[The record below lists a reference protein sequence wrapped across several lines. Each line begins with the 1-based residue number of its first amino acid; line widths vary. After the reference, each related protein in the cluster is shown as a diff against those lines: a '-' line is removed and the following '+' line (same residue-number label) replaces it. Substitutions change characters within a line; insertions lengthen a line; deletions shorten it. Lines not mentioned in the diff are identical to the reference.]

1 MADGQVDPQY
11 SQIYTLGVTQG
22 IKRDGTVFEAREY
35 SDGVWCRF
43 QRGTPKKIG
52 GYRQLFNSF
61 SGIPRGFITNP
72 YNGVNYSFA
81 GTQVGLD
88 VFTTGTTLG
97 AGSGP
102 FNAVFTPGYSEFPIT
117 GDTITNT
124 TTSFTIDSNATTPID
139 YTSVYPA
146 GTKVIF
152 SQSGTPTVHTVS
164 TSTFAT
170 PNTTVNFSPAVGGSV
185 TISHVWIYNQYF
197 QADTRLLWQFDFQY
211 DPSGG
216 ALKLLAH
223 PGLNLQN
230 IDNGVN
236 TPIYYGNTLPN
247 SSEQW
252 TFEVLADSGGQN
264 PTYEPISVDGGVCC
278 LYPFIF
284 AYGSNG
290 FISNNNVDA
299 TDYNAQSPTDWNGAL
314 ANQVNMSASK
324 IVKGMPTR
332 GGTNAPSGLFWALDS
347 LIRVSFTGTAP
358 NYWRYDI
365 VSSQISIMSSNS
377 VVEMDGTYFWMGVD
391 RFYAYNGS
399 VVVLPNDKNV
409 NWLFDNLNYQQRQK
423 VWATKVPRY
432 NEIWFFYP
440 RGTATECTDAIIY
453 NVKDKV
459 WYDAG
464 QAEGA
469 QRSCGYTTEIFPTP
483 VWCDWNYNIEFSQ
496 PFNTVTHPTGTSAP
510 TAYQIYVTGDQS
522 QVFSPGDHLTFS
534 NVAGDISY
542 KIVTAQ
548 FLYNSTTNP
557 LPGVTLI
564 TVETEI
570 DPYPSIGQLLYM
582 VTGGYAIWQHEFGL
596 NKVNFI
602 DEQAIQSSF
611 TTCDISWVGG
621 TPSQD
626 TPQGINRRMHLR
638 RIEPDFVQSGDMT
651 LNIIGR
657 KFASGVSE
665 EISGPFTFDEY
676 TPKIDLRVEHRET
689 RLQFESNTINGNYEM
704 GRILITAEYGDERP

>member
-1 MADGQVDPQY
+1 MADGEVSPQY
-11 SQIYTLGVTQG
+11 SQIYTLGVFPG
-22 IKRDGTVFEAREY
+22 IKRDGTVFESKEY

-43 QRGTPKKIG
+43 QRGTPKKMG

-102 FNAVFTPGYSEFPIT
+102 FNGIFVPGYSRLPAT

-124 TTSFTIDSNATTPID
+124 TTSFTIDSNATTPVD

-146 GTKVIF
+146 GTKIIF
-152 SQSGTPTVHTVS
+152 TQSGTPTVYTVTS
-164 TSTFAT
+164 STFST
-170 PNTTVNFSPAVGGSV
+170 PNTVVNFSPAVGGSV
-185 TISHVWIYNQYF
+185 VISNVWIYNQFF
-197 QADTRLLWQFDFQY
+197 QPDSRLLWQFDFQY

-216 ALKLLAH
+216 ELKLLAH

-247 SSEQW
+247 SNLEWS
-252 TFEVLADSGGQN
+252 FEVLADSSGQN
-264 PTYEPISVDGGVCC
+264 PTYLPISVDGGVCC

-290 FISNNNVDA
+290 FISNNNVNTTYID
-299 TDYNAQSPTDWNGAL
+299 QVLTDWNGPL

-324 IVKGMPTR
+324 IVKGLPTR

-347 LIRVSFTGTAP
+347 LIRVSFTAQAP

-365 VSSQISIMSSNS
+365 VSSQISIMSSS
-377 VVEMDGTYFWMGVD
+377 AVVEMDGTYYWMGVD

-399 VVVLPNDKNV
+399 VTVVANDKNV
-409 NWLFDNLNYQQRQK
+409 NWLFDNLNYTQRQK

-440 RGTATECTDAIIY
+440 RDTATECTDAIIY
-453 NVKDKV
+453 NVKDKI

-464 QAEGA
+464 QADGA

-483 VWCDWNYNIEFSQ
+483 VWCDWNYNVEFSQ
-496 PFNTVTHPTGTSAP
+496 AFNVITAPAGSPAP
-510 TAYQIYVTGDQS
+510 TSSQFYLFGDQS
-522 QVFSPGDHLTFS
+522 QVFSPGDYVAFS
-534 NVAGDISY
+534 NVPNDTAY
-542 KIVTAQ
+542 KIIAADFT
-548 FLYNSTTNP
+548 YNTTGDQP
-557 LPGVTLI
+557 PGSTLI
-564 TVETEI
+564 TVNGVLN
-570 DPYPSIGQLLYM
+570 PVPAVGQLVYM

-596 NKVNFI
+596 NKVTFL

-626 TPQGINRRMHLR
+626 APQGVNRRMHLR
-638 RIEPDFVQSGDMT
+638 RIEPDFVQVGDMT
-651 LNIIGR
+651 LNILGR
-657 KFASGVSE
+657 KFAAGE
-665 EISGPFTFDEY
+665 NQETSGPFIFGDD

-689 RLQFESNTINGNYEM
+689 RLQFESNIINGNYEM
-704 GRILITAEYGDERP
+704 GRLLITAEFGDERP

>member
-1 MADGQVDPQY
+1 MAESQANQQF
-11 SQIYTLGVTQG
+11 SQIYTLGVVPG
-22 IKRDGTVFEAREY
+22 IKRDGTVFEAKEY

-43 QRGTPKKIG
+43 QRGTPKKMG

-88 VFTTGTTLG
+88 VFTTGSTLG

-102 FNAVFTPGYSEFPIT
+102 FNAIFVPGYSKLPVT

-124 TTSFTIDSNATTPID
+124 TTSFVIDSNATTPVD
-139 YTSVYPA
+139 YTFVYPP

-152 SQSGTPTVHTVS
+152 SQSGSFTVHTVT

-170 PNTTVNFSPAVGGSV
+170 PNTTVNFTPAVGGAV
-185 TISHVWIYNQYF
+185 TITDVWIYNEFF
-197 QADTRLLWQFDFQY
+197 QPDPRLLWQFDFQY
-211 DPSGG
+211 DPAGG
-216 ALKLLAH
+216 QLKLLAH

-230 IDNGVN
+230 IDNGLGTSV
-236 TPIYYGNTLPN
+236 YYGNTLPN
-247 SSEQW
+247 SNAQW
-252 TFEVLADSGGQN
+252 TFEVLADSSGQN
-264 PTYEPISVDGGVCC
+264 PTYQPISVDGGICC

-299 TDYNAQSPTDWNGAL
+299 VYNDQVLTDWNGAL

-324 IVKGMPTR
+324 IVKGVPTR

-347 LIRVSFTGTAP
+347 LIRVSFTGQAP

-365 VSSQISIMSSNS
+365 VSSQISIMSSSS
-377 VVEMDGTYFWMGVD
+377 VVEMDGTYYWMGVD

-399 VVVLPNDKNV
+399 VTVVPNDKNV
-409 NWLFDNLNYQQRQK
+409 NWLFDNLNYTQRQK

-440 RGTATECTDAIIY
+440 RGTSTECTDAIIY
-453 NVKDKV
+453 NVKDKL

-464 QAEGA
+464 QAVGA

-483 VWCDWNYNIEFSQ
+483 VWCDWNYNVEYSQ
-496 PFNTVTHPTGTSAP
+496 AFNTVAAPTGAAAP
-510 TAYQIYVTGDQS
+510 TVFQFYVTGDQS
-522 QVFSPGDHLTFS
+522 QVFSPGDYLSFS
-534 NVAGDISY
+534 NVPGDTAY
-542 KIVTAQ
+542 RVVTAQ

-557 LPGVTLI
+557 PPGVTLI
-564 TVETEI
+564 TVDVEL
-570 DPYPSIGQLLYM
+570 DPYPAIGQIFYM

-596 NKVNFI
+596 NRVSF
-602 DEQAIQSSF
+602 DEETAIKSSF

-621 TPSQD
+621 TPAQD
-626 TPQGINRRMHLR
+626 TAQGINRRMHLR
-638 RIEPDFVQSGDMT
+638 RIEPDFVQDGNMT
-651 LNIIGR
+651 LNILGR
-657 KFASGVSE
+657 KFASGETQEV
-665 EISGPFTFDEY
+665 SGPFTFNEE
-676 TPKIDLRVEHRET
+676 TPKIDMRVEHREM
-689 RLQFESNTINGNYEM
+689 RLHFESNTINGNYEL
-704 GRILITAEYGDERP
+704 GRLLITAEFGDERP

>member
-1 MADGQVDPQY
+1 MAVGQVDPQF
-11 SQIYTLGVTQG
+11 SQVHTLGVTQG
-22 IKRDGTVFEAREY
+22 IKRDGTVFESREY
-35 SDGVWCRF
+35 SGGVWCRF
-43 QRGTPKKIG
+43 QRGTPKKMG

-102 FNAVFTPGYSEFPIT
+102 FNAIFRPGYSKFPIT

-124 TTSFTIDSNATTPID
+124 TTSFVIDSNATSPIN
-139 YTSVYPA
+139 YTSVYPP

-152 SQSGTPTVHTVS
+152 TQSGTPTVYTVT

-170 PNTTVNFSPAVGGSV
+170 PNTTVNFTPAVGGSV
-185 TISHVWIYNQYF
+185 VISNVWIYNEF
-197 QADTRLLWQFDFQY
+197 FEPDPRLMWQFDFQY

-216 ALKLLAH
+216 SLKLLAH

-236 TPIYYGNTLPN
+236 TAIYYGDTLPN
-247 SSEQW
+247 SSAQW
-252 TFEVLADSGGQN
+252 TFDVLADSTGQN
-264 PTYEPISVDGGVCC
+264 PTYLPISVDGGVCC

-290 FISNNNVDA
+290 FISNNNVDTTYA
-299 TDYNAQSPTDWNGAL
+299 DQTPTDWNGPL

-347 LIRVSFTGTAP
+347 LIRTSFTGAAP

-365 VSSQISIMSSNS
+365 VSSQISIMSSAA
-377 VVEMDGTYFWMGVD
+377 VVEMDGTYYWMGVD

-399 VVVLPNDKNV
+399 VTVVPNDKNV
-409 NWLFDNLNYQQRQK
+409 NWLFDNLNYTQRQK

-440 RGTATECTDAIIY
+440 RDIATECTDAIIY
-453 NVKDKV
+453 NVKDKI

-464 QAEGA
+464 QATGS

-483 VWCDWNYNIEFSQ
+483 VWCDWNYNVEYSQ
-496 PFNTVTHPTGTSAP
+496 AFNTINAVPLGLAAP
-510 TAYQIYVTGDQS
+510 TTFQIYVTGDQS
-522 QVFSPGDHLTFS
+522 QVFSPGDYLTFS
-534 NVAGDISY
+534 NTLNAPTYQIASAV
-542 KIVTAQ
+542 
-548 FLYNSTTNP
+548 FLYNTGSNP
-557 LPGVTLI
+557 LPGCTLI
-564 TVETEI
+564 TVETQI
-570 DPYPSIGQLLYM
+570 DPYPTVGQLVYM
-582 VTGGYAIWQHEFGL
+582 IHGGYAIWQHEFGL
-596 NKVNFI
+596 NKVTFL
-602 DEQAIQSSF
+602 DESAIQSSF

-626 TPQGINRRMHLR
+626 TAQGVNRRMHLR
-638 RIEPDFVQSGDMT
+638 RIEPDFVQVGPMT
-651 LNIIGR
+651 LDIIGR
-657 KFASGVSE
+657 KFASGESE
-665 EISGPFTFDEY
+665 EISGPFTFDEN
-676 TPKIDLRVEHRET
+676 TPKIDLRVEHREA
-689 RLQFESNTINGNYEM
+689 RLKFESNTINGNYEM

>member
-1 MADGQVDPQY
+1 MADGQVSPQY
-11 SQIYTLGVTQG
+11 SQIYTLGVRPG
-22 IKRDGTVFEAREY
+22 IKRDGTVFESQEY

-43 QRGTPKKIG
+43 QRGTPKKMG

-102 FNAVFTPGYSEFPIT
+102 FNAIFIPGYSKLPVT

-124 TTSFTIDSNATTPID
+124 TTSFTIASAATTPVN

-146 GTKVIF
+146 GTKIIF
-152 SQSGTPTVHTVS
+152 SQSGTPTVYTVTS
-164 TSTFAT
+164 STFST
-170 PNTTVNFSPAVGGSV
+170 PNTVVNFSPAVGGSV
-185 TISHVWIYNQYF
+185 VISNVWIYDQFF
-197 QADTRLLWQFDFQY
+197 QPDSRLLWQFDFQY

-216 ALKLLAH
+216 ELKLLAH

-247 SSEQW
+247 SSQEW
-252 TFEVLADSGGQN
+252 DFEVLADSSGQN
-264 PTYEPISVDGGVCC
+264 PTYLPISVDGGVCC

-290 FISNNNVDA
+290 FISNNNVNTTYID
-299 TDYNAQSPTDWNGAL
+299 QVLTDWNGPL

-324 IVKGMPTR
+324 IVKGLPTR

-347 LIRVSFTGTAP
+347 LIRVSFTAQAP

-365 VSSQISIMSSNS
+365 VSSQISIMSSS
-377 VVEMDGTYFWMGVD
+377 AVVEMDGTYYWMGVD

-399 VVVLPNDKNV
+399 VTVVPNDKNV
-409 NWLFDNLNYQQRQK
+409 NWLFDNLNYTQRQK

-440 RGTATECTDAIIY
+440 RDTATECTDAIIY
-453 NVKDKV
+453 NVKDKI

-464 QAEGA
+464 QADGA

-483 VWCDWNYNIEFSQ
+483 VWCDWNYNVEFSQ
-496 PFNTVTHPTGTSAP
+496 AFNVITTPAGSPPPTSSQF
-510 TAYQIYVTGDQS
+510 YLFGDQS
-522 QVFSPGDHLTFS
+522 QVFSPGDYVAFS
-534 NVAGDISY
+534 NVPNDTAY
-542 KIVTAQ
+542 KVVTAD
-548 FLYNSTTNP
+548 FTYNTVGDQP
-557 LPGVTLI
+557 PGSTLI
-564 TVETEI
+564 TV
-570 DPYPSIGQLLYM
+570 DGVLSPVPAVGQLVYM

-596 NKVNFI
+596 NKVTFL

-626 TPQGINRRMHLR
+626 APQGVNRRMHLR
-638 RIEPDFVQSGDMT
+638 RIEPDFVQVGDMT
-651 LNIIGR
+651 LDILGR
-657 KFASGVSE
+657 KFAAGE
-665 EISGPFTFDEY
+665 NQEISGPFAFGQD

-689 RLQFESNTINGNYEM
+689 RLKFESNIINGNYEM
-704 GRILITAEYGDERP
+704 GRLLITAEFGDERP

>member
-1 MADGQVDPQY
+1 MAVGQVDPQF
-11 SQIYTLGVTQG
+11 SQVYTLGVTQG

-43 QRGTPKKIG
+43 QRGTPKKMG

-81 GTQVGLD
+81 GTNVGLD

-102 FNAVFTPGYSEFPIT
+102 FNAIFTPGYSKFPVT

-124 TTSFTIDSNATTPID
+124 TTSFVIDSNATTPIN
-139 YTSVYPA
+139 YTSVYPP

-152 SQSGTPTVHTVS
+152 TQSGTPTVYTVT

-170 PNTTVNFSPAVGGSV
+170 PNTTVNFTPAVGGSV
-185 TISHVWIYNQYF
+185 VISNVWIYNEF
-197 QADTRLLWQFDFQY
+197 FEPDSRLMWQFDFQY

-236 TPIYYGNTLPN
+236 TAIYYGNTLPN
-247 SSEQW
+247 SSAQW
-252 TFEVLADSGGQN
+252 TFDVLADSSGQN
-264 PTYEPISVDGGVCC
+264 PTYLPISVDGGVCC

-290 FISNNNVDA
+290 FISNNNVDTTYA
-299 TDYNAQSPTDWNGAL
+299 DQTPTDWNGPL

-324 IVKGMPTR
+324 IVKGLPTR

-347 LIRVSFTGTAP
+347 LIRTSFTGAAP

-365 VSSQISIMSSNS
+365 VSSQISIMSSAA
-377 VVEMDGTYFWMGVD
+377 VVEMDGTYYWMGVD

-399 VVVLPNDKNV
+399 VTVVPNDKNV
-409 NWLFDNLNYQQRQK
+409 NWLFDNLNYTQRQK

-440 RGTATECTDAIIY
+440 RDTATECTDAIIY
-453 NVKDKV
+453 NVKDKI

-464 QAEGA
+464 QATGA

-483 VWCDWNYNIEFSQ
+483 VWCDWNYNVEYSQ
-496 PFNTVTHPTGTSAP
+496 GFNTITTPSGLAAP
-510 TAYQIYVTGDQS
+510 TVFQIYVAGDQS
-522 QVFSPGDHLTFS
+522 QVFSPGDYLTFS
-534 NVAGDISY
+534 NSPGGTAYQVANSD
-542 KIVTAQ
+542 
-548 FLYNSTTNP
+548 FLYNTSGNP
-557 LPGVTLI
+557 LPGCTLI
-564 TVETEI
+564 TVETEL
-570 DPYPSIGQLLYM
+570 DPYPAVGQLFYM

-596 NKVNFI
+596 NKVTFL
-602 DEQAIQSSF
+602 DEQAIQSNF
-611 TTCDISWVGG
+611 ITCDISWVGG

-626 TPQGINRRMHLR
+626 TAQGVNRRMHLR
-638 RIEPDFVQSGDMT
+638 RIEPDFVQVGPMT
-651 LNIIGR
+651 LSIIGR
-657 KFASGVSE
+657 KFASGESE
-665 EISGPFTFDEY
+665 EISGPFTFDEN
-676 TPKIDLRVEHRET
+676 TPKIDLRVEYRET
-689 RLQFESNTINGNYEM
+689 RLKFESNTINGNYEM
-704 GRILITAEYGDERP
+704 GRVLITAEYGDERP

>member
-1 MADGQVDPQY
+1 MADGQVSPQY
-11 SQIYTLGVTQG
+11 SQIYTLGVLPG
-22 IKRDGTVFEAREY
+22 IKRDGTVFESQEY

-43 QRGTPKKIG
+43 QRGTPKKMG

-102 FNAVFTPGYSEFPIT
+102 FNGIFIPGYSKLPVT

-124 TTSFTIDSNATTPID
+124 TTSFTIDSNALTPVN

-152 SQSGTPTVHTVS
+152 SQSGTPTVYTVTS
-164 TSTFAT
+164 STFTT
-170 PNTTVNFSPAVGGSV
+170 PNTVVNFSPAVGGSV
-185 TISHVWIYNQYF
+185 VISNVWIYDQFF
-197 QADTRLLWQFDFQY
+197 QPDSRLLWQFDFQY

-216 ALKLLAH
+216 QLKLLAH

-236 TPIYYGNTLPN
+236 TPVYYGNTLPN
-247 SSEQW
+247 SNQQW
-252 TFEVLADSGGQN
+252 NFEVLADSSGQN
-264 PTYEPISVDGGVCC
+264 PTYLPISVDGGVCC

-290 FISNNNVDA
+290 FISNNNVSTTYID
-299 TDYNAQSPTDWNGAL
+299 QVLTDWNGPF

-324 IVKGMPTR
+324 IVKGLPTR

-347 LIRVSFTGTAP
+347 LIRVSFTAQAP

-365 VSSQISIMSSNS
+365 VSSQISIMSSS
-377 VVEMDGTYFWMGVD
+377 AVVEMDGTYYWMGVD

-399 VVVLPNDKNV
+399 VTVVPNDKNV
-409 NWLFDNLNYQQRQK
+409 NWLFDNLNYTQRQK

-440 RGTATECTDAIIY
+440 RDTATECTDAIIY
-453 NVKDKV
+453 NVKDKI

-464 QAEGA
+464 QADGA

-483 VWCDWNYNIEFSQ
+483 VWCDWNYNEEFSQ
-496 PFNTVTHPTGTSAP
+496 AFNVITTPAGSPPPTSSQFYLSGN
-510 TAYQIYVTGDQS
+510 QS
-522 QVFSPGDHLTFS
+522 QVFSPGDYVTFS
-534 NVAGDISY
+534 NIPNDAAYKVISAAF
-542 KIVTAQ
+542 T
-548 FLYNSTTNP
+548 YNTTGNQP
-557 LPGVTLI
+557 PGATLI
-564 TVETEI
+564 TVATVLN
-570 DPYPSIGQLLYM
+570 PVPAVGQLVYM

-596 NKVNFI
+596 NKVTFL

-626 TPQGINRRMHLR
+626 APQGVNRRMHLR
-638 RIEPDFVQSGDMT
+638 RIEPDFVQVGDMT
-651 LNIIGR
+651 LDILGR
-657 KFASGVSE
+657 KFAAGE
-665 EISGPFTFDEY
+665 NQETSGPFTFGQD

-689 RLQFESNTINGNYEM
+689 RLKFESNIINGNYEM
-704 GRILITAEYGDERP
+704 GRLLITAEFGDERP